1 MDSTVTAARITLRD
15 APRATQPSNPALQRL
30 ATHMDIAWDVDNT
43 LIDHPASP
51 LLHRFILAT
60 PHIRHVIVTFR
71 NERQG
76 GPWHALARYA
86 AAPGPTAFSRVIYL
100 PEVLREQY
108 SQAQAA
114 RRNSLWPAFDR
125 LLRPRKSGW
134 ESTYRAW
141 KGMMCEREGITALVD
156 DMTQMVA
163 VGCQRHGVKLFHPSD
178 FLTSKRT
185 SLAA

>member
-1 MDSTVTAARITLRD
+1 MDSIAAAARS
-15 APRATQPSNPALQRL
+15 APRAASRAVQPSNPALHRL

-71 NERQG
+71 NEGQG

-86 AAPGPTAFSRVIYL
+86 AAPGPTAFNRVIYL

-108 SQAQAA
+108 SQVQAA
-114 RRNSLWPAFDR
+114 RRSAVWPAFER

-134 ESTYRAW
+134 EGTYRAW

-156 DMTQMVA
+156 DMTQLVA
-163 VGCQRHGVKLFHPSD
+163 YGCHRHGVKLFHPSD
-178 FLTSKRT
+178 FLTT
-185 SLAA
+185 

>member
-1 MDSTVTAARITLRD
+1 MDSVATAPRLAPWD
-15 APRATQPSNPALQRL
+15 APRVVRPSNPALQRL

-86 AAPGPTAFSRVIYL
+86 SAPGLTAFNQVIYL
-100 PEVLREQY
+100 PEALREQY
-108 SQAQAA
+108 SNAQAA
-114 RRNSLWPAFDR
+114 QRNALWPAFDR
-125 LLRPRKSGW
+125 LLRPRKAGW
-134 ESTYRAW
+134 EGTYRAW

-156 DMTQMVA
+156 DMTRLVA
-163 VGCQRHGVKLFHPSD
+163 DGCQRHGVKLFHPAD
-178 FLTSKRT
+178 FL
-185 SLAA
+185 AA

>member
-1 MDSTVTAARITLRD
+1 MDSTATASRLAPWD
-15 APRATQPSNPALQRL
+15 APRVVRPSNPSLQRL

-76 GPWHALARYA
+76 GPWGALARYS
-86 AAPGPTAFSRVIYL
+86 AAPGPTAFNRVIYL

-108 SQAQAA
+108 SSAQSAQ
-114 RRNSLWPAFDR
+114 RNALWPAFDR
-125 LLRPRKSGW
+125 LLHPRKAGW
-134 ESTYRAW
+134 EGTYRAW

-163 VGCQRHGVKLFHPSD
+163 YGCQRHGVKLFHPSD
-178 FLTSKRT
+178 FL
-185 SLAA
+185 AA